1 MRHIAQSDSLAVVR
15 DMAVYILE
23 YRNKP
28 LHESRSCLEDTLAVN
43 RHLVLPDIKEHDVR
57 LFLHLKKGVTLL
69 KCFVI
74 TVQSINVSIV
84 ILRYHH
90 VHKLAPLL
98 ASAGDKVLI
107 VRRHKDERH
116 QTDVL
121 RQSLIFLLVALEV
134 LLRATLHAT
143 IHVHRVAFFVL
154 IIAVKDKETLVVR
167 DDL

>member
-23 YRNKP
+23 YRDKLFN
-28 LHESRSCLEDTLAVN
+28 ESRSCLEDTLAVN

-107 VRRHKDERH
+107 VRRNKDERH

-121 RQSLIFLLVALEV
+121 
-134 LLRATLHAT
+134 
-143 IHVHRVAFFVL
+143 
-154 IIAVKDKETLVVR
+154 
-167 DDL
+167 